1 MENWLDIKNF
11 TTKGIISIVELT
23 TTWIEVFDLG
33 ISGTVHTRRQ
43 KSIRLAQKCV
53 KYNIETLCNELNDA
67 DLSEQS

>member
-1 MENWLDIKNF
+1 MDIKKL
-11 TTKGIISIVELT
+11 TTKEIISIVEPT

-43 KSIRLAQKCV
+43 KSIRLAQKCI
-53 KYNIETLCNELNDA
+53 KYSIETLCNELNDA